1 MSGDNAQTEEA
12 ATTTASLACSA
23 DDSRNEITMTKP
35 GLACPDDKCSK
46 KLKNKQTLG
55 RHMEKFH
62 AVGQQVSNT
71 VRNFLL
77 SPIPGP
83 SSAPDFPPAP
93 SAHAP
98 SAPAAAGT
106 PATTPAPVTKPR
118 QLFSPGTEF
127 QLQDQEEIFEADD
140 LFDEINRLTQK
151 VVEPEEEENN
161 RKSIKEKLERYKNIM
176 LKKDKIVKEVIEVTK
191 TLS

>member
-1 MSGDNAQTEEA
+1 MD
-12 ATTTASLACSA
+12 
-23 DDSRNEITMTKP
+23 
-35 GLACPDDKCSK
+35 
-46 KLKNKQTLG
+46 
-55 RHMEKFH
+55 KFH

-93 SAHAP
+93 SAL
-98 SAPAAAGT
+98 AATGT

-118 QLFSPGTEF
+118 QLFSQGTEF
-127 QLQDQEEIFEADD
+127 QLQDEEEIFEADD